1 MISKELLEEIRESL
15 SIMIS
20 YVEDE
25 LLDKYDENDE
35 IYEDT
40 EKANNI
46 LDIIYQI
53 SQLDNYSY
61 IENKQVNEIIRRNKE
76 RE

>member
-76 RE
+76 SE

>member
-35 IYEDT
+35 IYKDT

-53 SQLDNYSY
+53 SQINDYSY
-61 IENKQVNEIIRRNKE
+61 IENKQVNDIIKRNKE
-76 RE
+76 SK